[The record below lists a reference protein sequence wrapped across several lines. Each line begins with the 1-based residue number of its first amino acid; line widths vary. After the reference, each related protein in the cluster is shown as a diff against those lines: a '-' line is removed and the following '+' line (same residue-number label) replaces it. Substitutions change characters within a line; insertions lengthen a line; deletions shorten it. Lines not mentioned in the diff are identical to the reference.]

1 MIRYNLTE
9 YLSVRGP
16 FSVRILIACYFQSGI
31 CFNPDH
37 VLKAYNSLEIGFV
50 TIQSSISHPDI
61 ESDVDLSNFVQFL
74 DGFTVSL

>member
-1 MIRYNLTE
+1 MISYNLTE

-50 TIQSSISHPDI
+50 TIQSSISHPYI